1 MSEPVVGS
9 SKTAAAALALRVHGA
24 SPAEI
29 AEALQ
34 LPDAETAQDL
44 VERELASRVADIDP
58 AQRNRQ
64 RALAVAR
71 IERMMRSVARKAT
84 DEGDPEHLPAVRA
97 FLALIDREV
106 RLLGLDAPVEV
117 AVYNPTANEIE
128 AWVLRMSA
136 AAGLVTVGIEEAD
149 VIPGEVVR
157 DDEPAA

>member
-1 MSEPVVGS
+1 MSESPVATTR
-9 SKTAAAALALRVHGA
+9 TAAAALALRVHGA
-24 SPAEI
+24 SYQEVAD
-29 AEALQ
+29 ALQ
-34 LPDAETAQDL
+34 LPDVDVVKDL
-44 VERELASRVADIDP
+44 VERELAARVEDIDP
-58 AQRNRQ
+58 SQRNKQ

-84 DEGDPEHLPAVRA
+84 DESDPEHLPAVRA
-97 FLALIDREV
+97 FLSLIDREV

-117 AVYNPTANEIE
+117 AVYNPTATEIE